1 MEKTLEELLKVI
13 DVSKFFTRAQALLL
27 ASLTKLSPT
36 MVKDFVN
43 RNLNLSD
50 SVYYKRYEI
59 TGAGGLLDLLYNDDA
74 IRDGYCNLSKQK
86 IKQGCAFMLDR
97 ITARIG
103 YVATGGS
110 ETAAAINY
118 LPVANIGTVDP
129 VVANCELEI
138 DVAQLNI
145 FQSPLNSFCQ
155 ESVGVNGEKDGI
167 ILTAPKLIQDS
178 QELQA
183 RLHVPQGLTIAGT
196 TNRYFIEVAL
206 RGAEIRVK

>member
-1 MEKTLEELLKVI
+1 MALL
-13 DVSKFFTRAQALLL
+13 TRAQEFLRLKV
-27 ASLTKLSPT
+27 SQLSPA
-36 MVKDFVN
+36 MQEDFN
-43 RNLNLSD
+43 NGNLNFSD

-74 IRDGYCNLSKQK
+74 IKDGFTNISKQK
-86 IKQGCAFMLDR
+86 IKQGCAIMIDR
-97 ITARIG
+97 ITVRIG

-110 ETAAAINY
+110 ETVAQINY
-118 LPVANIGTVDP
+118 LPVSQIGTVDP
-129 VVANCELEI
+129 IVSNCELEI

-145 FQSPLNSFCQ
+145 FQAPINSFNQ

-167 ILTAPKLIQDS
+167 ILTAPKLITDAEEMQF
-178 QELQA
+178 

-206 RGAEIRVK
+206 RGAEIRVKK